1 MAPPSPAPALGAVL
15 AQFRA
20 GDLGSAEAGIA
31 ALLAGDP
38 ANAQALH
45 LGGEIASRA
54 GDLVLAAARLRA
66 AAAAAPAPTPEIL
79 ASLARVQWRCG
90 EAEAALD
97 CARRSLAL
105 RPGFLPALL
114 VEAFG
119 LFATGDREGCRHS
132 LAATGLPDADP
143 MAVEFAFQAIAEIVR
158 DRRRVFAQDR
168 APQEAGR
175 RLSLTVVTCS
185 VDDGKLARHRSALRA
200 SLAPGFEHLEI
211 RAPRSLAEAYNGALA
226 RARGEAVLFVHD
238 DVEVLSP
245 GLDALLARALA
256 RADVVG
262 VAGTRHLAGPTL
274 GWAGQREMRG
284 WLVHGSSASSAWDF
298 SALALRAGLDAGMQ
312 ALDGCFIAARTA
324 AARAT
329 GFDAATFDG
338 FHFYDL
344 DFCLRAHRAGLSVAV
359 DTGILVAHASR
370 GSLGPAWEAQARRFV
385 SKFAPLGQGPSGP
398 SHFHAVRL
406 ASADEA
412 LAMQAELDGFCAA
425 LGTREA

>member
-1 MAPPSPAPALGAVL
+1 MNPPSPAPALGAVL

-20 GDLGSAEAGIA
+20 GDLVSAESGIA

-38 ANAQALH
+38 ANAHALH

-54 GDLVLAAARLRA
+54 GDFTLAARRLRA
-66 AAAAAPAPTPEIL
+66 AASAAPAPEVL
-79 ASLARVQWRCG
+79 ASLARLQWRLG
-90 EAEAALD
+90 EVESALD
-97 CARRSLAL
+97 GARRSLAL
-105 RPGFLPALL
+105 RPGFVPALL

-119 LFATGDREGCRHS
+119 LFAMGDRGGCRRS
-132 LAATGLPDADP
+132 LAATGLPDAEP
-143 MAVEFAFQAIAEIVR
+143 MTVEFAFQAVAEIVR
-158 DRRRVFAQDR
+158 DGRRVFAQDR
-168 APQEAGR
+168 APPDAGHP
-175 RLSLTVVTCS
+175 LSLTVVTCS
-185 VDDGKLARHRSALRA
+185 VVEGKLARCRAALHA

-226 RARGEAVLFVHD
+226 RARGEAVLFIHD

-262 VAGTRHLAGPTL
+262 VAGTRRLAGPTL

-284 WLVHGSSASSAWDF
+284 WLVHGSSASATWDF

-344 DFCLRAHRAGLSVAV
+344 DFCLRAQRAGLAVAV

-370 GSLGPAWEAQARRFV
+370 GGLGPAWEAQAKRFV
-385 SKFAPLGQGPSGP
+385 SKFAPIGQGPSEP
-398 SHFHAVRL
+398 NHFHAVRFGT
-406 ASADEA
+406 ADEA
-412 LAMQAELDGFCAA
+412 RAMQAELDGFCAA